1 MRRALAILLVA
12 SGCGPGRP
20 LDEARRLQDEE
31 KNTAASIEPL
41 RKFLEQSPDD
51 PEANYRYGLAL
62 AATQREAH
70 AKWALHKAMTSD
82 EWYERSALL
91 LAGILIRTGE
101 YEAAVEVCDE
111 LLERGADEETVL
123 LLRAHANLGTRR
135 RYEEVLADADRIL
148 EIDPESTDA
157 LVPRTV
163 ALLGLGREEEA
174 AAGIDQLEDLHRDDS
189 LGLHGSVGSCLARAT
204 FAFEKGDRKL
214 AGERYEVCLGH
225 FPGNAALVAD
235 AVAFFD
241 EEGRPERS
249 LEIMQRA
256 LEEQPENHAY
266 RVALAM
272 RIHEGGDPERAE
284 ALLREGAEK
293 LESPVDA
300 AEAWAS
306 VGTYNLEHGD
316 YEKAAEAYARA
327 RQLDPTGSE
336 KLRFAHADALV
347 VAGRHEQA
355 LEIARGLGVPAYR
368 ELIEG
373 RVALERGDARAALE
387 HFTAGQMLWPN
398 NPYARYYAAVAAEQ
412 QGDFERAEEEYRG
425 AMRADVRATDAYLR
439 LARIYAASGRDDD
452 ALTALGFGPGGR
464 PEEAQAAILQLELTV
479 RSGRNENSTPG
490 LWGML
495 ERPEN
500 WGAGVAAMARG
511 IREREGAKA
520 ALEYLRG
527 LDRLDF
533 GDPLDAEATAA
544 WIDVAAAG
552 GSSAEALRKVEVALA
567 AQPKAGWL
575 HALRGLALE
584 RSGAAPDRARKAYEA
599 ALELDPKELR
609 ALRALAEL
617 ERRAGAPKRALELA
631 ERALALDPR
640 SAETQ
645 HVAARALLAAGR
657 ESDAQAGLVALL
669 REHPHDA
676 EAALSLAKLYARG
689 GKLQRAESLA
699 RRAVY
704 FRGGPE
710 AVALAE
716 ELRGRDSASAQGPV
730 GGRGAEGPAQRAGA
744 PVELGPGERSSPDP

>member
-1 MRRALAILLVA
+1 VRRALAILLVA
-12 SGCGPGRP
+12 SACGPGTP

-41 RKFLEQSPDD
+41 RRFLEQSPDD

-101 YEAAVEVCDE
+101 YEAAVEVCDG

-135 RYEEVLADADRIL
+135 RYEQVLADADRIL

-189 LGLHGSVGSCLARAT
+189 LGLHGSVGYCLARAT
-204 FAFEKGDRKL
+204 FALEKGDRKL

-225 FPGNAALVAD
+225 FPGNAALVGD

-316 YEKAAEAYARA
+316 YEEAAEAYARA

-347 VAGRHEQA
+347 VAGRYEQA

-387 HFTAGQMLWPN
+387 HFTAGQMVWPN

-412 QGDFERAEEEYRG
+412 LGDFERAAEEYRG

-452 ALTALGFGPGGR
+452 ALTALGFEPGGR
-464 PEEAQAAILQLELTV
+464 PEEAQAAILRLELTV
-479 RSGRNENSTPG
+479 RRGQKENPTPG
-490 LWGML
+490 LL

-533 GDPLDAEATAA
+533 GDPLHAEATAA
-544 WIDVAAAG
+544 WIDAAAVG
-552 GSSAEALRKVEVALA
+552 GSPGEALRKVEVALA
-567 AQPKAGWL
+567 AQPRAGWL

-584 RSGAAPDRARKAYEA
+584 RSGAAPDRAREAYEA

-657 ESDAQAGLVALL
+657 ESDAQARLVALL

-689 GKLQRAESLA
+689 GNLQRAESLA
-699 RRAVY
+699 HRAVY

-716 ELRGRDSASAQGPV
+716 ELRGRDSPSAQGPV
-730 GGRGAEGPAQRAGA
+730 SGRGAEAPAQRAA
-744 PVELGPGERSSPDP
+744 GERSSPDP